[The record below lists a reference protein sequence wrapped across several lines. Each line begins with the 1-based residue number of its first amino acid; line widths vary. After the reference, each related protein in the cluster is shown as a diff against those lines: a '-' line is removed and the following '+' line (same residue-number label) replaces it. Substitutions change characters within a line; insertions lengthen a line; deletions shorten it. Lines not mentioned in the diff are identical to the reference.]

1 MNIINKE
8 YVIRLYHQDKTKALH
23 IINDILINNFNLL
36 YINNLKQFIYND
48 FNNFNIKFIDYL
60 LYTPLP
66 KCLLLDTDT
75 TYFKF
80 IDSKYKSIERNTN
93 ILAANCYLPYFLNC
107 PIPFTIPY
115 ISNDIKLI
123 TSNVY
128 YYELTIDTFPF
139 KDPWNSMNISIG
151 FGSSKTDLYHLI
163 LGWTNESIGYNS
175 FDGSI
180 CCWGQ
185 KDKNYKKF
193 GMGDT
198 VGAGIIYE
206 KRNIYSFFFT
216 LNGKIHT
223 TFNNILI
230 INKVIPMIG
239 LNYNTAIS
247 LNFNTDIYCYDYR
260 KHIQPIVISII

>member
-8 YVIRLYHQDKTKALH
+8 YIIRLYHQDKTKALD
-23 IINDILINNFNLL
+23 IISSFIISNFNLL

-48 FNNFNIKFIDYL
+48 LNNFNIKITDYL

-66 KCLLLDTDT
+66 KCLLLDTN
-75 TYFKF
+75 YFKF
-80 IDSKYKSIERNTN
+80 INSKYKSIKRNTN
-93 ILAANCYLPYFLNC
+93 IIAANSYLPYFLNC
-107 PIPFTIPY
+107 PIPFTVPY
-115 ISNDIKLI
+115 ISNNIKLI

-128 YYELTIDTFPF
+128 YYELTIDTLPF
-139 KDPWNSMNISIG
+139 KNPWKSMNVSIG
-151 FGSSKTDLYHLI
+151 FGSSETELDNLI

-180 CCWGQ
+180 CCWGE
-185 KDKNYKKF
+185 KDKTHKIF

-206 KRNIYSFFFT
+206 KRNVYSFFFT

-223 TFNNILI
+223 RFNNIFI

-239 LNYNTAIS
+239 LNYNTLIS
-247 LNFNTDIYCYDYR
+247 VNFNTDVYCYDYR
-260 KHIQPIVISII
+260 KHITPIVISII

>member
-8 YVIRLYHQDKTKALH
+8 YVIRLYHQDKTKAQQ
-23 IINDILINNFNLL
+23 IINDTIINNFNLL

-48 FNNFNIKFIDYL
+48 FNIKFTDYL

-66 KCLLLDTDT
+66 QYLLLDT

-93 ILAANCYLPYFLNC
+93 ILIANCYLPYFLNC

-115 ISNDIKLI
+115 ISNNIKLI

-128 YYELTIDTFPF
+128 YYELTIDTYQF

-151 FGSSKTDLYHLI
+151 FGTSTTDLNNLI

-180 CCWGQ
+180 CCWSK
-185 KDKNYKKF
+185 KDKNYKTF

-206 KRNIYSFFFT
+206 KINIYSFFFT

-223 TFNNILI
+223 KFNNILI

-247 LNFNTDIYCYDYR
+247 VNFNTDIFYYDYR
-260 KHIQPIVISII
+260 KQIQPIVISTKF